1 LARFFS
7 FFSRNS
13 PGQSPPRAN
22 QEVILPDVIGEQG
35 VSLIN
40 NIGYGMILFS
50 AMDYLMILLPPQFTN
65 PIWEFQTIKR
75 LIEQAGVPL
84 IGFAFVFYRPLAS
97 IRPRSLYLL
106 RFLSWLC
113 LIIGITYLLM
123 VPLAIV
129 NTGRISLIGQNET
142 NSQVKART
150 TQIEEIEKAL
160 ERGLKPKE
168 LSVLA
173 QGIGLSKEKIA
184 STNLKEGISEEL
196 LKIKTANKAQALQ
209 VQNNL
214 RDRNLRDLIKI
225 IFEAALLCI
234 LFVWTWTAT
243 AWTRLIRA
251 N

>member
-13 PGQSPPRAN
+13 PGQAPPGSN
-22 QEVILPDVIGEQG
+22 QEVILPEVIGEQG

-113 LIIGITYLLM
+113 LIIGIIYLLM

-142 NSQVKART
+142 NSQVKFRT
-150 TQIEEIEKAL
+150 TQIEDIEKAL
-160 ERGLKPKE
+160 SKGLKPRE
-168 LSVLA
+168 LTLVA
-173 QGIGLSKEKIA
+173 QGIGLSKDKIA
-184 STNLKEGISEEL
+184 SSNLKESITEEL
-196 LKIKTANKAQALQ
+196 QKIKSANQTQALQ
-209 VQNNL
+209 VQKNL
-214 RDRNLRDLIKI
+214 RDRNLRDLVKI

-243 AWTRLIRA
+243 AWARMLRV